1 MPNNYYN
8 NCYMNN
14 VDNND
19 NFCKFNCSP
28 YLYLFMPFFSNREFD
43 NNILVNNMQM
53 QLQMNSN
60 NYNYIQYNNIIYNK
74 NNNIDDGI
82 STDKYQESNSSSH
95 LSTTSD
101 GDQTFIGNYNSK
113 NNIESIRANRDIKNL
128 DESIKTGIKAIEDYY
143 NSIESIGDVA
153 NLACFFYCDIEP
165 NMDNN
170 FFVKMEVQKLADN
183 YKNIIEGN
191 KTDKNEI

>member
-1 MPNNYYN
+1 MPNNNYYN

-14 VDNND
+14 GYNNE

-28 YLYLFMPFFSNREFD
+28 YLYLLMPFYSSREID
-43 NNILVNNMQM
+43 NNILLNNMQM
-53 QLQMNSN
+53 QM
-60 NYNYIQYNNIIYNK
+60 NYNNFIQYNNILYSN
-74 NNNIDDGI
+74 NNNIDECI
-82 STDKYQESNSSSH
+82 SNDKYQESNSSSH

-101 GDQTFIGNYNSK
+101 GDQPTVSGNFNSK
-113 NNIESIRANRDIKNL
+113 INNNESPRNNRDIKNL
-128 DESIKTGIKAIEDYY
+128 DESIKSGIKAIEDYY

-170 FFVKMEVQKLADN
+170 FFIKMEVQKLADN
-183 YKNIIEGN
+183 YKNIKEGN
-191 KTDKNEI
+191 IINKEI